1 MNSSNSSKNYMHILT
16 QLIAACSLARWL
28 HRPLLLLVLWVSLS
42 VALYGQTSSA
52 SPGSPQTS
60 APVTQKDWSP
70 GKADFQYRHTPA
82 TDEYNFIWWTSFLK
96 GGFGVI
102 NTNRAATTK
111 YGGFFI
117 RPLWKL
123 KNKGDLI
130 LGVQK
135 LDSRTEDAW
144 EAQGEYRFNFGLGIG
159 GGVVRRRDPNLD
171 VTFGKLSFRKG
182 FNRWKYIL
190 EAQAQKV
197 GRKTSLGGFG
207 AIYDEQVMF
216 TLGTDQE
223 QWRTSIAYIAPD
235 QKALIRPVVEV
246 LYVDN
251 QIGRIS
257 GPKSFFIN
265 GSLRYYGGFL
275 SHPARLG
282 RAMGPTGLEFGNPL
296 GFLAPTWNRRLDVW
310 ELGDLVN
317 FRLEHISLPNRTEVG
332 RYELLSFPL
341 QFENRKNTWD
351 RFFVGASYT
360 EERPRSSLGILGG
373 FFGKVKLLNMDLTL
387 KGEYFTSTH
396 RKQLSVGLIR
406 RF

>member
-1 MNSSNSSKNYMHILT
+1 MHT
-16 QLIAACSLARWL
+16 IAARSLAGSF
-28 HRPLLLLVLWVSLS
+28 HRSLLLLLML
-42 VALYGQTSSA
+42 VALNIPLYGQTPS
-52 SPGSPQTS
+52 GSP
-60 APVTQKDWSP
+60 APAAAVTQKDWSP
-70 GKADFQYRHTPA
+70 GKADFQYRHTPV
-82 TDEYNFIWWTSFLK
+82 TDEYNFIWWTPYLK

-102 NTNRAATTK
+102 DTDTAGKTK
-111 YGGFFI
+111 YAGFFI

-130 LGVQK
+130 IGVQK

-144 EAQGEYRFNFGLGIG
+144 EAQAEYRFNFGLGAG

-171 VTFGKLSFRKG
+171 INFGKLSFRRG
-182 FNRWKYIL
+182 VDRWKYIL
-190 EAQAQKV
+190 EGQAQKV

-207 AIYDEQVMF
+207 AIYDNQVMF
-216 TLGTDQE
+216 TLGSDQE
-223 QWRTSIAYIAPD
+223 HWRTSIAYIAPTEN
-235 QKALIRPVVEV
+235 ALMRPVVEV

-251 QIGRIS
+251 QIGRIA
-257 GPKSFFIN
+257 GPKSYFVN

-317 FRLEHISLPNRTEVG
+317 FRLEHISLPNRTKVG
-332 RYELLSFPL
+332 RYEALTFPL
-341 QFENRKNTWD
+341 QFEKRKNILD
-351 RFFVGASYT
+351 RFFAGASYND
-360 EERPRSSLGILGG
+360 ELPRSSVGILGG
-373 FFGKVKLLNMDLTL
+373 FFGKVKVINMDLTL
-387 KGEYFTSTH
+387 QGAYFTRTR